1 MQPNLLMAIILPVF
15 LACGGNTRPPLP
27 ATDTIDPTQGNPY
40 PKIGSIPLPSGYH
53 RLPVEP
59 GSFGAWLR
67 KFPLKGSRTVFL
79 YNGTLKRN
87 QAAAF
92 AVLDI
97 STGSKD
103 LQQCADA
110 VMRLRAEYLK
120 EAGLW
125 QAIAFYDNNGK
136 AYTPPRAANRTAFDQ
151 YLERV
156 FSYCGTLSL
165 EKQLHKAPAG
175 SQPEPGDVYI
185 HGGSPGHAALVVD
198 VAENDRGDRIL
209 LLMNSYMPAQDMHI
223 VVNPT
228 EKGINPWFSMTNKDY
243 LQLPEWVFR
252 VAERR
257 CW

>member
-1 MQPNLLMAIILPVF
+1 
-15 LACGGNTRPPLP
+15 
-27 ATDTIDPTQGNPY
+27 
-40 PKIGSIPLPSGYH
+40 
-53 RLPVEP
+53 
-59 GSFGAWLR
+59 
-67 KFPLKGSRTVFL
+67 
-79 YNGTLKRN
+79 
-87 QAAAF
+87 
-92 AVLDI
+92 
-97 STGSKD
+97 
-103 LQQCADA
+103 
-110 VMRLRAEYLK
+110 MRLRAEYLK